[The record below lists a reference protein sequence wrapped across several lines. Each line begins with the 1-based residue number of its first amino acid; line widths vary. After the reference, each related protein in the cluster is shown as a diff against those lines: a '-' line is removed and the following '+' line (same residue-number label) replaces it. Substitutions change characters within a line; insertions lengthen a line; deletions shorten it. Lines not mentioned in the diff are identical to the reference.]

1 MNFVPAP
8 MTSNEP
14 RRLEAVKKLGVI
26 GTEQSELFYVYAE
39 LALAITG
46 FTAGTASLI
55 DESTQHTISACGP
68 VEMEKMVRDNP
79 QFPRSQSPC
88 AYTILSTDPKIVP
101 DCRKHEIFKNAMMVQ
116 NGMLVAYA
124 GFPIINKDNYV
135 YGTLCL
141 FDPGVKHVSSEKV
154 ALVEKL
160 VRRLAHQLDTQLEQ
174 KEATAEK
181 VSDAVLK
188 FSTYFV
194 GATLTDFSSFVT
206 LCSGKD
212 LDETAVEGLKTV
224 DLCRV
229 LDDSTIELT
238 DKGKKLQF
246 NMGLQTKILNRRR
259 IEGHEADTMMTQ
271 MLANLETL

>member
-1 MNFVPAP
+1 MNFVAAP

-14 RRLEAVKKLGVI
+14 RRVDAVKKLGVI
-26 GTEQSELFYVYAE
+26 GTEQSELFYIYAE
-39 LALAITG
+39 IALSITG

-68 VEMEKMVRDNP
+68 KEMEQMVKENP

-88 AYTILSTDPKIVP
+88 AYTILSSNPKIVP
-101 DCRKHEIFKNAMMVQ
+101 DCREHEIFKNAMMVV

-141 FDPGVKHVSSEKV
+141 FDPEVKDLSSDQIG
-154 ALVEKL
+154 LVEKL
-160 VRRLAHQLDTQLEQ
+160 VRRLAHQLDTQMEQ

-181 VSDAVLK
+181 ISEAVLK
-188 FSTYFV
+188 FSNTV
-194 GATLTDFSSFVT
+194 PNASLSDFISFVS

-212 LDETAVEGLKTV
+212 LEKHSILGLEESKLCFLNENEG
-224 DLCRV
+224 
-229 LDDSTIELT
+229 IELT
-238 DKGKKLQF
+238 DEGKRLQF
-246 NMGLQTKILNRRR
+246 EMGLQTKILNRRR
-259 IEGHEADTMMTQ
+259 IEGLEADTMMTE
-271 MLANLETL
+271 MLTNLESL

>member
-101 DCRKHEIFKNAMMVQ
+101 DCREHEIFKNAMMVQ

-141 FDPGVKHVSSEKV
+141 FDPGVKDVSSEKV

-188 FSTYFV
+188 FSNYFV

-206 LCSGKD
+206 LCSGQD
-212 LDETAVEGLKTV
+212 LDETAVEGLKKV

>member
-1 MNFVPAP
+1 MNFVSAP

-26 GTEQSELFYVYAE
+26 GTEQSDLFYVYAE

-46 FTAGTASLI
+46 FTAGTVSLI
-55 DESTQHTISACGP
+55 DENIQHTISACGP
-68 VEMEKMVRDNP
+68 IEMERMVKENP

-88 AYTILSTDPKIVP
+88 AYTILSSNPKVVP
-101 DCRKHEIFKNAMMVQ
+101 DCREHDVFKNAMMVV

-141 FDPGVKHVSSEKV
+141 FDPEVKDIAQENIK
-154 ALVEKL
+154 LVEKL
-160 VRRLAHQLDTQLEQ
+160 VKRLAHQLDTHMEQ

-188 FSTYFV
+188 FSKAFSD
-194 GATLTDFSSFVT
+194 GDLADFSSFVW

-212 LDETAVEGLKTV
+212 IDNNAIKGLQKA
-224 DLCRV
+224 DLCFR
-229 LDDSTIELT
+229 TETGEIEFTNL
-238 DKGKKLQF
+238 GKKLQF
-246 NMGLQTKILNRRR
+246 DMGLQTKILNKRKV
-259 IEGHEADTMMTQ
+259 EGSEADSMMIE
-271 MLANLETL
+271 MLANLEDL

>member
-1 MNFVPAP
+1 MNFVAAP

-55 DESTQHTISACGP
+55 DENIQHTISACGP
-68 VEMEKMVRDNP
+68 IEMEQMVKENP

-88 AYTILSTDPKIVP
+88 AYTILSSDPKIVP
-101 DCRKHEIFKNAMMVQ
+101 DCREHDIFKNAMMVV

-141 FDPGVKHVSSEKV
+141 FDPEVKHISPDKIE
-154 ALVEKL
+154 LVEKL
-160 VRRLAHQLDTQLEQ
+160 VKRLAHQLDTQMEQ

-188 FSTYFV
+188 FSEAFSD
-194 GATLTDFSSFVT
+194 GTLADFSSFVS

-212 LDETAVEGLKTV
+212 LDHGAIEGLQNAQ
-224 DLCRV
+224 LCFRTRTG
-229 LDDSTIELT
+229 SIEFT
-238 DKGKKLQF
+238 DAGKKLQF
-246 NMGLQTKILNRRR
+246 EMGLQTKILNKRRV
-259 IEGHEADTMMTQ
+259 EGSEADSMMTE
-271 MLANLETL
+271 MLANLEKL

>member
-1 MNFVPAP
+1 MNFVAAP

-14 RRLEAVKKLGVI
+14 RRIEAVKKLGVI

-39 LALAITG
+39 LALEITG

-55 DESTQHTISACGP
+55 DENIQHTISACGP
-68 VEMEKMVRDNP
+68 KEMEQMVKENP

-88 AYTILSTDPKIVP
+88 AYTILSSNPKIVP
-101 DCRKHEIFKNAMMVQ
+101 DCREHEIFKNALMVV

-141 FDPGVKHVSSEKV
+141 FDPEVKDISLDKIV
-154 ALVEKL
+154 LVEKL
-160 VRRLAHQLDTQLEQ
+160 VKRLAHQLDTQMEQ

-188 FSTYFV
+188 F
-194 GATLTDFSSFVT
+194 ATAFSDANLSDFSSFVA
-206 LCSGKD
+206 LCSGKN
-212 LDETAVEGLKTV
+212 
-224 DLCRV
+224 
-229 LDDSTIELT
+229 LDDVAINGLQKAQLCFRTDSGDIEFT
-238 DKGKKLQF
+238 DSGKKLQF
-246 NMGLQTKILNRRR
+246 DMGLQTKVLNKRR
-259 IEGHEADTMMTQ
+259 IAGAEAESMMTE
-271 MLANLETL
+271 MLANLENL

>member
-14 RRLEAVKKLGVI
+14 RRIEAVKKLGVI

-55 DESTQHTISACGP
+55 DESVQHTISACGP
-68 VEMEKMVRDNP
+68 SEMEQMVKENP

-88 AYTILSTDPKIVP
+88 AYTILSSNPKIVP
-101 DCRKHEIFKNAMMVQ
+101 DCREHEIFKNAMMVV

-141 FDPGVKHVSSEKV
+141 FDPEVKGISPDKID
-154 ALVEKL
+154 LVEKL
-160 VRRLAHQLDTQLEQ
+160 VKRLAHQLDTQMEQ

-188 FSTYFV
+188 FSEAFAN
-194 GATLTDFSSFVT
+194 GNLSDFSSFVS
-206 LCSGKD
+206 LCSHKD
-212 LDETAVEGLKTV
+212 LDDSAIDRLKKAQ
-224 DLCRV
+224 LCFRT
-229 LDDSTIELT
+229 DSGGIEFT
-238 DKGKKLQF
+238 DAGKKLQF
-246 NMGLQTKILNRRR
+246 DMGLQTKILNKRR
-259 IEGHEADTMMTQ
+259 IEGLEADSMMNE
-271 MLANLETL
+271 MLANLENL

>member
-1 MNFVPAP
+1 MNFVSAP

-26 GTEQSELFYVYAE
+26 GTEQGDLFYVYAE

-55 DESTQHTISACGP
+55 DENIQHTISACGP
-68 VEMEKMVRDNP
+68 FEMEQMGKENP

-88 AYTILSTDPKIVP
+88 AYTILSSNPKIVP
-101 DCRKHEIFKNAMMVQ
+101 DCREHDVFKNAMMVV

-141 FDPGVKHVSSEKV
+141 FDPEVKDIAQENIK
-154 ALVEKL
+154 LVEKL
-160 VRRLAHQLDTQLEQ
+160 VKRLAHQLDTQMEQ

-188 FSTYFV
+188 FSKVFSD
-194 GATLTDFSSFVT
+194 GDLADFSSFVW

-212 LDETAVEGLKTV
+212 IDNNAIKGLQKA
-224 DLCRV
+224 DLCFR
-229 LDDSTIELT
+229 TETGEIEFTNL
-238 DKGKKLQF
+238 GKKLQF
-246 NMGLQTKILNRRR
+246 DMGLQTKILNKRKV
-259 IEGHEADTMMTQ
+259 EGSEADSMMTE
-271 MLANLETL
+271 MLANLEDL